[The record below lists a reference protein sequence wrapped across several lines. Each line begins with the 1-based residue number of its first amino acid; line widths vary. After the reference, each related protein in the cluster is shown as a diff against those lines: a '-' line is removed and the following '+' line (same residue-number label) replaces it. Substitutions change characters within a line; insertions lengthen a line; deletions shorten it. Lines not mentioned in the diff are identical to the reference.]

1 MKMSTI
7 SAEDDNTLINYRS
20 VFKFVL
26 PVYQLRHQDF
36 LSNMSWWQL
45 SYITAKLIRK
55 KLSHNGS
62 HK

>member
-36 LSNMSWWQL
+36 LSMSWWQL
-45 SYITAKLIRK
+45 SYYITAKLIRK

>member
-26 PVYQLRHQDF
+26 PVYQLHHQDF
-36 LSNMSWWQL
+36 LSMSWWQL

>member
-26 PVYQLRHQDF
+26 PVYQLCHQDF
-36 LSNMSWWQL
+36 LSMSWWQL

>member
-36 LSNMSWWQL
+36 LSMSWWQL

-55 KLSHNGS
+55 LSHNGS

>member
-36 LSNMSWWQL
+36 LSMSWWQ

-55 KLSHNGS
+55 LSHNGS

>member
-7 SAEDDNTLINYRS
+7 SAEDDNTLINYLD

-36 LSNMSWWQL
+36 LSMSWWQ
-45 SYITAKLIRK
+45 SYITAKLIR
-55 KLSHNGS
+55 
-62 HK
+62 